1 MGLFGPTKKGGGL
14 DMRFKSNKGGYLGKA
29 LGGIASELS
38 NETEKEVTD
47 LDNYTNSLN
56 YFISERYKYRLKVA
70 MILLTGKRGLKAS
83 LSKKE
88 IIKGKYYSIEEASK
102 ITRINTVYISTRTI
116 KKEIEKL
123 DKESYDCNVKLVKS
137 KLQISADFLENLI
150 HINEKENKFIREFS
164 FVVLKRNSYLI
175 LIPVIIFVASTLTII
190 DLIFRFLLDLLIKL
204 PKFLILK
211 FLNLNWKTI
220 IIILL
225 ALILSLAYFMEW
237 I

>member
-29 LGGIASELS
+29 FGFIASEMS
-38 NETEKEVTD
+38 NETENEATD
-47 LDNYTNSLN
+47 LDYYTNSLN

-70 MILLTGKRGLKAS
+70 MIFLTGKRGLKAS

-123 DKESYDCNVKLVKS
+123 DKESYDCNVKLVKN

-150 HINEKENKFIREFS
+150 QINEKENKFIREFS
-164 FVVLKRNSYLI
+164 FGVLKRNSYLM

-204 PKFLILK
+204 PKYLILK
-211 FLNLNWKTI
+211 FLNWRAI
-220 IIILL
+220 VIILL
-225 ALILSLAYFMEW
+225 VLMLSLAYFMEW